1 MNRESSFEAAME
13 RQAPMRRIVLP
24 VLLILAGLALPRFVG
39 AADASGIDPCR
50 LVTNQEA
57 AAFFGAAVAAS
68 APLSPRPHKGDT
80 PVRMCSF
87 RSVDGGM
94 FTIAVGAKTKEG
106 WDREKKGQKPI
117 AGLGDEAYE
126 HPPTNVVAWK
136 RDVEVAVMSIDT
148 TGGGADA
155 ARMEKMK
162 TLARMA
168 ASRLP

>member
-1 MNRESSFEAAME
+1 
-13 RQAPMRRIVLP
+13 MRRIVLQA
-24 VLLILAGLALPRFVG
+24 LLIFAVLALPRFVG

-68 APLSPRPHKGDT
+68 APSSPPPHKGDT

-87 RSVDGGM
+87 QSVNGKF
-94 FTIAVGAKTKEG
+94 FTVAVGTKTKEG

-126 HPPTNVVAWK
+126 HPPVTVVAWK
-136 RDVEVAVMSIDT
+136 RDVEVAIMGMDMT
-148 TGGGADA
+148 GGADV

-162 TLARMA
+162 ALARA
-168 ASRLP
+168 AVLRLP